1 LSLLPD
7 KEIPMRA
14 LQLLLAASLSLA
26 SAMAQAQATVEVVF
40 TPKVRFFDAGDT
52 RRDVERTEATLGS
65 HLQALGQRW
74 LAPGAKLRVE
84 VTEIDLAGRIPAG
97 RPDAPRVLTGGADW
111 PRITLSYELT
121 GADGKVERGD
131 ASVSDMNYMN
141 HIPKNS
147 AAETLAHEKRMLDE
161 WFRQRFA
168 QAPG

>member
-1 LSLLPD
+1 
-7 KEIPMRA
+7 MRT
-14 LQLLLAASLSLA
+14 LDMLLAAALSLA
-26 SAMAQAQATVEVVF
+26 ASASSAQTEAVVDVVF

-52 RRDVERTEATLGS
+52 RRDVERTEATLSS
-65 HLQALGQRW
+65 HLQALGKRW

-111 PRITLSYELT
+111 PRITLNYELT
-121 GADGKVERGD
+121 SADGKVERGD

-147 AAETLAHEKRMLDE
+147 AAEMLAHEKRMLDE